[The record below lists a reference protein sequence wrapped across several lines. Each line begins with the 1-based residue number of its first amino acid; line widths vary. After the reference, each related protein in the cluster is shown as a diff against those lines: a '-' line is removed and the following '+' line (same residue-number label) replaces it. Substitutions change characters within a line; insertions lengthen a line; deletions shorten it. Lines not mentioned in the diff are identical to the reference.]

1 MDIITL
7 IQEMYIPVV
16 LIACLLVGYIVKKWI
31 KDVDNKWIPTIVF
44 ILGGVLAC
52 VANQSVTL
60 EGIVAGCASGL
71 ASTGLHQ
78 MLKQHIGEEIEDDEE

>member
-1 MDIITL
+1 MDIMAL
-7 IQEMYIPVV
+7 ISEMYIPVV

-44 ILGGVLAC
+44 VLGGVLAC
-52 VANQSVTL
+52 VANQVISL
-60 EGIVAGCASGL
+60 ETIVAGCASGL

-78 MLKQHIGEEIEDDEE
+78 MFAQHLNAKTE